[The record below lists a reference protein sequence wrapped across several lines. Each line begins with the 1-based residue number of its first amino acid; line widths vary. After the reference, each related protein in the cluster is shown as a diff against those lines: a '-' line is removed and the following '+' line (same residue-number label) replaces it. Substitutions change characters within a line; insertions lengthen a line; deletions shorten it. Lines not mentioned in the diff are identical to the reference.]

1 MSDLH
6 DELTEIRGVGDA
18 TAAEIEAVVNAQDNT
33 EAVELLADALEY
45 FERDNPAYARNRV
58 RDAYEVLE

>member
-1 MSDLH
+1 MSDLR
-6 DELTEIRGVGDA
+6 EQLLEIDGVGA
-18 TAAEIEAVVNAQDNT
+18 KTAKQIEAVVDTDNT

-58 RDAYEVLE
+58 RDAYEVLK

>member
-1 MSDLH
+1 MSDLR
-6 DELTEIRGVGDA
+6 DDLLAIDGVGPK
-18 TAAEIEAVVNAQDNT
+18 TAKQIEDVVTTDNT

-58 RDAYEVLE
+58 QDAYEVLE

>member
-1 MSDLH
+1 MTDLRE
-6 DELTEIRGVGDA
+6 DLLAIDGVGPK
-18 TAAEIEAVVNAQDNT
+18 TAKQIEAVVDAQDNT

-58 RDAYEVLE
+58 RDAYEVLD

>member
-1 MSDLH
+1 MSDLRG
-6 DELTEIRGVGDA
+6 DLLEIDGVGPK
-18 TAAEIEAVVNAQDNT
+18 TAKQIEAVVDTDNT

-58 RDAYEVLE
+58 RDAYEVLD

>member
-6 DELTEIRGVGDA
+6 DDLLAIDGVGPK
-18 TAAEIEAVVNAQDNT
+18 TANRIVEVVDAQDNT
-33 EAVELLADALEY
+33 EAVKLLADALEY

-58 RDAYEVLE
+58 KDAYEVLE

>member
-1 MSDLH
+1 MSDLR
-6 DELTEIRGVGDA
+6 DDLLAIDGVGPK
-18 TAAEIEAVVNAQDNT
+18 TAKQIEDVVTTDNT

-58 RDAYEVLE
+58 EDAYEVLD

>member
-1 MSDLH
+1 MSDLR
-6 DELTEIRGVGDA
+6 EQLLEIDGVGPK
-18 TAAEIEAVVNAQDNT
+18 TAKQIEAVVDTDTT

-58 RDAYEVLE
+58 RDAYEVLQ

>member
-1 MSDLH
+1 MSDLQE
-6 DELTEIRGVGDA
+6 DLLAIDGVRPK
-18 TAAEIEAVVNAQDNT
+18 TAKQTEAVVDTDNT

-58 RDAYEVLE
+58 QDAYEVLQ

>member
-1 MSDLH
+1 MSDLR
-6 DELTEIRGVGDA
+6 EQLLEIDGVGPK
-18 TAAEIEAVVNAQDNT
+18 TAKQIEAVVDTDNT

-58 RDAYEVLE
+58 EDAYEVLE

>member
-1 MSDLH
+1 MSDLRE
-6 DELTEIRGVGDA
+6 DLLAIDGVGPK
-18 TAAEIEAVVNAQDNT
+18 TAKQIEDVVTTDNT

-58 RDAYEVLE
+58 QDAYEVLE

>member
-1 MSDLH
+1 MSDLRE
-6 DELTEIRGVGDA
+6 DLLAIDGVGPK
-18 TAAEIEAVVNAQDNT
+18 TAQQIEDVVTTDNT

-58 RDAYEVLE
+58 QDAYEVLD